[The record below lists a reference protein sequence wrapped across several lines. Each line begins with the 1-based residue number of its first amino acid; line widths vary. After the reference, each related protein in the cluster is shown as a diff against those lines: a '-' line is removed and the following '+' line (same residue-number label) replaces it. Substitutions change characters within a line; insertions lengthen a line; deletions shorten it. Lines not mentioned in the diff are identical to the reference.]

1 MCARVCVWELSA
13 EALGRGTV
21 GRLAKGQ
28 QQHNDDNNN
37 NTKGISR
44 RLTQYRSATMK
55 VQRAVALVKDVKTVL
70 TLTLVRLCLTAARSG
85 REARIT
91 TWGLGLKWSCHLH
104 LSSAGGA
111 TAGGI

>member
-1 MCARVCVWELSA
+1 MSA
-13 EALGRGTV
+13 EALKRGTV

-28 QQHNDDNNN
+28 KGQQQHNDNNN
-37 NTKGISR
+37 NTKKD
-44 RLTQYRSATMK
+44 LSATYSISFGDDESPESSG
-55 VQRAVALVKDVKTVL
+55 LVKDVKTVL

-104 LSSAGGA
+104 LSAAGGA

>member
-1 MCARVCVWELSA
+1 
-13 EALGRGTV
+13 
-21 GRLAKGQ
+21 
-28 QQHNDDNNN
+28 
-37 NTKGISR
+37 
-44 RLTQYRSATMK
+44 MK

-104 LSSAGGA
+104 LSAAGGA